1 MNSTNQT
8 DKITINEKGEQ
19 TSYDKR
25 GSGPHKLLCIPGAL
39 GTAHSDFTPQLQYFG
54 RKDSPYTIVGY
65 DPLGYGSSRPP
76 ERNFEMKPELF
87 FERDACDGHSL
98 MQSLSFPKFSVL
110 GWSDGGIA
118 AMFLAARFPMA
129 VQNLVIWGS
138 NAYITEQDLQL
149 FKKTRDVKNWSARMR
164 EPLEAI
170 YGTSYFPKL
179 WSDWIDGMSAIYD
192 NREEGDLCMQELPDI
207 KCPTLI
213 VHGAKDAMCPQFH
226 AEYIH
231 KHITG
236 SNLVVMADGKHN
248 LHLRYAQQFN
258 ELVDKFLSGKND

>member
-1 MNSTNQT
+1 MNR
-8 DKITINEKGEQ
+8 IAINKKGEEV
-19 TSYDKR
+19 SYDKR
-25 GSGPHKLLCIPGAL
+25 GSGSHRLLCIPGAL

-54 RKDSPYTIVGY
+54 REDSPYTIVGY

-76 ERNFEMKPELF
+76 ERNFEMKPEHF
-87 FERDACDGHSL
+87 FKRDAFDGHSL

-118 AMFLAARFPMA
+118 AMILAALFPMA

-138 NAYITEQDLQL
+138 NAYITQKDLQL
-149 FKKTRDVKNWSARMR
+149 FEKTRDVNSWSARMR

-170 YGTSYFPKL
+170 YGSSYFPKL
-179 WSDWIDGMSAIYD
+179 WSDWIDGMRAIYD
-192 NREEGDLCMQELPDI
+192 NREGGDLCMQELPKI
-207 KCPTLI
+207 MCPTLI
-213 VHGAKDAMCPQFH
+213 MHGAKDAMCPQFH

-236 SNLVVMADGKHN
+236 SNLVIMADGKHN
-248 LHLRYAQQFN
+248 LHLRYAQEFN
-258 ELVDKFLSGKND
+258 ELVDTFLAGKNN